1 MADYS
6 GAKLTTQA
14 IRDITDDIKQ
24 ASEDVTN
31 IMKEFNNTMT
41 EISGN
46 AEGGIVEKIADTGRD
61 LYDGV
66 MSLCGCF
73 VDLGIKIGDYL
84 KLMLTHDSELANRL
98 RERVE
103 R

>member
-1 MADYS
+1 MADFS

-14 IRDITDDIKQ
+14 IREITEDIKN
-24 ASEDVTN
+24 ASSDVTD
-31 IMKEFNNTMT
+31 IMKEFNKTMD

-46 AEGGIVEKIADTGRD
+46 AEGGIVDKIADTGRD

-66 MSLCGCF
+66 ISLSGCF
-73 VDLGIKIGDYL
+73 VDLGIKIGTYL
-84 KLMLTHDSELANRL
+84 KMMLTHDSEMADRL
-98 RERVE
+98 RERIE